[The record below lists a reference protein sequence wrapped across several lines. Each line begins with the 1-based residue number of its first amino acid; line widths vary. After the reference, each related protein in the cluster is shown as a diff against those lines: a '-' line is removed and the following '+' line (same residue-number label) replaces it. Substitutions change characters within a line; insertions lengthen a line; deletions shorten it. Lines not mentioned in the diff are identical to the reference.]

1 MIDQEYLDFCLTFF
15 NKIHKIQIKGTYSYS
30 EISKVVKD
38 IENNL
43 DKIQYEKDTLLKYLD
58 LFYEEMP
65 NNDIGYAMVQLDRL
79 RPIFHVPLKEAGQNP
94 LKICL

>member
-1 MIDQEYLDFCLTFF
+1 MTDKEYLDFCLTFF
-15 NKIHKIQIKGTYSYS
+15 NKIHNIQLKGTYSYS

-43 DKIQYEKDTLLKYLD
+43 DKIKDKETMIKYLD

-65 NNDIGYAMVQLDRL
+65 NNDIGYAMVQLDRI
-79 RPIFHVPLKEAGQNP
+79 RPIFHVLLRSSQR
-94 LKICL
+94 

>member
-1 MIDQEYLDFCLTFF
+1 MTDKEYLDFCLTFF
-15 NKIHKIQIKGTYSYS
+15 NKIHNIQLKGIYSYS

-43 DKIQYEKDTLLKYLD
+43 DKIKDKETMIKYLD
-58 LFYEEMP
+58 LFYKEMP
-65 NNDIGYAMVQLDRL
+65 NNDIGYAMVQLDRI

-94 LKICL
+94 LD

>member
-1 MIDQEYLDFCLTFF
+1 MTDKEYLDFCLTFF

-43 DKIQYEKDTLLKYLD
+43 DKIKEKETMIKYLD

-65 NNDIGYAMVQLDRL
+65 NNDIGYAMVQLDRI
-79 RPIFHVPLKEAGQNP
+79 RPIFHVPLKEANMDP
-94 LKICL
+94 LV

>member
-1 MIDQEYLDFCLTFF
+1 MTDKEYLDFCLTFF

-43 DKIQYEKDTLLKYLD
+43 DKIKEKETMIKYLD

-65 NNDIGYAMVQLDRL
+65 NNDIGYAMVQLDRI

-94 LKICL
+94 LDLD